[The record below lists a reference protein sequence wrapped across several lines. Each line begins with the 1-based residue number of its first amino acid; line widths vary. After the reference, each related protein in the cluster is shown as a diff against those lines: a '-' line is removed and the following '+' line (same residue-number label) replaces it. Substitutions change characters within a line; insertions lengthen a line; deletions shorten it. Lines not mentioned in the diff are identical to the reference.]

1 MNKELIERL
10 DIIERRLK
18 ALRMP
23 ADVRHPD
30 YDARWAERM
39 ALTIERVQIYRL
51 LESHDNARVTI

>member
-23 ADVRHPD
+23 SDVRHPD
-30 YDARWAERM
+30 YDARWDKRM
-39 ALTIERVQIYRL
+39 ELTIERVAIYRKI
-51 LESHDNARVTI
+51 ESHDNARVSI

>member
-1 MNKELIERL
+1 MNKELIKRL
-10 DIIERRLK
+10 AIIERRLK

-23 ADVRHPD
+23 SDMRHPD

-39 ALTIERVQIYRL
+39 SLTIERVAIFRK

>member
-23 ADVRHPD
+23 SDVRHPD
-30 YDARWAERM
+30 YDARWDERM
-39 ALTIERVQIYRL
+39 KLTIERVAIYRL
-51 LESHDNARVTI
+51 LEKS

>member
-10 DIIERRLK
+10 AIIERRLK

-23 ADVRHPD
+23 SDMKNPD

-51 LESHDNARVTI
+51 LEKS

>member
-10 DIIERRLK
+10 AIIERRLK

-23 ADVRHPD
+23 SDTKHPD

-39 ALTIERVQIYRL
+39 KLTIERVAIYRL
-51 LESHDNARVTI
+51 LESHDNARVSF

>member
-23 ADVRHPD
+23 SDMKNPD

-39 ALTIERVQIYRL
+39 ALTVERVQIYRL